1 MAKIVAK
8 RIETAMHN
16 VFKVA
21 ADLESLASEAAD
33 PHESV
38 RLSREALFKRGIG
51 EGFRAVLEA
60 LNGHESALQHYE
72 ALYSG
77 GARGA
82 SPKHRL

>member
-1 MAKIVAK
+1 MS
-8 RIETAMHN
+8 E
-16 VFKVA
+16 FY
-21 ADLESLASEAAD
+21 LGEAAD

-77 GARGA
+77 AHGEPHRNRVGYSSSDPKSESPARLRPG
-82 SPKHRL
+82 R